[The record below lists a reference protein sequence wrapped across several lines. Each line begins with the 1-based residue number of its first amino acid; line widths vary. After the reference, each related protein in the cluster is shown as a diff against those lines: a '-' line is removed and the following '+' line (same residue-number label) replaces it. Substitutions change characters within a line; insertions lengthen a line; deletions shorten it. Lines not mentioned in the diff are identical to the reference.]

1 MEDENELLDNEPQGG
16 LADTDYDY
24 QGEYR
29 KKVKERETAYKTMLD
44 QIELAKQRL
53 ENKPT
58 EQTRQEMLRGLAQK
72 LMAPRAPNDP
82 RFFER
87 RNLFTFLRDVGQYGT
102 EQKDQQKKLEEAKQE
117 QRVKLDELLAKTQYA
132 GAQEAE
138 EEAFRAMKEFKPAKA
153 QSLVADAQ
161 KILDLQSIIDSPD
174 PNVNQ
179 DQREAARVQLSKL
192 KEKIPEADNS
202 RLGQFLKG
210 VEMSRSKDPLT
221 RENGL
226 RFLRMLEGS
235 GRKGGLTLVQQRS
248 DQEILDARNLIKG
261 MPQNQVDDAFRAGP
275 LRNARQNDIVRAWN
289 LARRKTLTEMME
301 SGAVGPSG
309 GDEDVIEEEMPD

>member
-1 MEDENELLDNEPQGG
+1 MEDENELLGNEPQVG

-53 ENKPT
+53 ENKQT

-87 RNLFTFLRDVGQYGT
+87 RNLFTFLRDVGEYGS
-102 EQKDQQKKLEEAKQE
+102 EQKEQQKKLEEAKQE

-153 QSLVADAQ
+153 RSLVADAQ

-202 RLGQFLKG
+202 RLGQFMKG
-210 VEMSRSKDPLT
+210 IEMSRSKDPQV
-221 RENGL
+221 RQDGL

-235 GRKGGLTLVQQRS
+235 GRGGGLTLVQQRS
-248 DQEILDARNLIKG
+248 DGEIIAARNLIKG
-261 MPQNQVDDAFRAGP
+261 IPQAQIDMAFRKGQY
-275 LRNARQNDIVRAWN
+275 RSARENDIVKAYA
-289 LARRKTLTEMME
+289 LAQRKTLTEMME
-301 SGAVGPSG
+301 SGAVGPTGS
-309 GDEDVIEEEMPD
+309 EDVIDEEMP

>member
-24 QGEYR
+24 QSEYR
-29 KKVKERETAYKTMLD
+29 KKVKERETAYQNMLN
-44 QIELAKQRL
+44 QIEQAKQRL

-117 QRVKLDELLAKTQYA
+117 QRIKLDELLAKTQYA

-153 QSLVADAQ
+153 RSLVADAQ
-161 KILDLQSIIDSPD
+161 KILDLEFIIND
-174 PNVNQ
+174 PNASERARN
-179 DQREAARVQLSKL
+179 AADLELKAMTESKS
-192 KEKIPEADNS
+192 PEANS
-202 RLGQFLKG
+202 RLDQCQSPHHRPSTLKSHRG
-210 VEMSRSKDPLT
+210 TVGLTDSYSRS
-221 RENGL
+221 R
-226 RFLRMLEGS
+226 
-235 GRKGGLTLVQQRS
+235 
-248 DQEILDARNLIKG
+248 
-261 MPQNQVDDAFRAGP
+261 
-275 LRNARQNDIVRAWN
+275 
-289 LARRKTLTEMME
+289 
-301 SGAVGPSG
+301 
-309 GDEDVIEEEMPD
+309 

>member
-1 MEDENELLDNEPQGG
+1 MEDENELLGNEPQGG

-117 QRVKLDELLAKTQYA
+117 QRIKLDELLAKTQYA

-138 EEAFRAMKEFKPAKA
+138 EEAFRAMKEFKPAMA
-153 QSLVADAQ
+153 RSLVADAQ

-179 DQREAARVQLSKL
+179 DQRDAAKNQLAKL
-192 KEKIPEADNS
+192 KENIPEADNS
-202 RLGQFLKG
+202 RLGQFMKG
-210 VEMSRSKDPLT
+210 IEMTRSKDPQV
-221 RENGL
+221 RQDGL

-235 GRKGGLTLVQQRS
+235 GGGGGLTLTQQRADS
-248 DQEILDARNLIKG
+248 EIVAARNLIKG
-261 MPQNQVDDAFRAGP
+261 IPQAQIDMAFRKGQY
-275 LRNARQNDIVRAWN
+275 RSARENDIVKAYA
-289 LARRKTLTEMME
+289 LAQRKTLTEMME
-301 SGAVGPSG
+301 SGAVGPTG
-309 GDEDVIEEEMPD
+309 GEDVIDEEMP

>member
-1 MEDENELLDNEPQGG
+1 MEDENELLGNEPQGG

-87 RNLFTFLRDVGQYGT
+87 RNLFTFLRDVGEYGS
-102 EQKDQQKKLEEAKQE
+102 EEKEQQKKLEEAKQE
-117 QRVKLDELLAKTQYA
+117 QRIKLDELLAKTQYA

-138 EEAFRAMKEFKPAKA
+138 EEAFRAMKEFKPAMA
-153 QSLVADAQ
+153 RSLVADAQ

-179 DQREAARVQLSKL
+179 DQRDAAKNQLAKL
-192 KEKIPEADNS
+192 KENIPEADNS
-202 RLGQFLKG
+202 RLGQFMKG
-210 VEMSRSKDPLT
+210 IEMTRSKDPQV
-221 RENGL
+221 RQDGL

-235 GRKGGLTLVQQRS
+235 GRGGGLTLTQQRADS
-248 DQEILDARNLIKG
+248 EIVAARNLIKG
-261 MPQNQVDDAFRAGP
+261 IPQAQIDMAFRKGQY
-275 LRNARQNDIVRAWN
+275 RSARENDIVKAYA
-289 LARRKTLTEMME
+289 LAQRKTLTEMME
-301 SGAVGPSG
+301 SGAVGPTG
-309 GDEDVIEEEMPD
+309 GEDVIDEEMP

>member
-1 MEDENELLDNEPQGG
+1 MEDENELLGNEPQGG

-53 ENKPT
+53 ENKQT

-87 RNLFTFLRDVGQYGT
+87 RNLFTFLRDVGEYGS
-102 EQKDQQKKLEEAKQE
+102 EQKEQQKKLEEAKQE

-153 QSLVADAQ
+153 RSLVADAQ

-202 RLGQFLKG
+202 RLGQFMKG
-210 VEMSRSKDPLT
+210 IEMSRSKDPQV
-221 RENGL
+221 RQDGL

-235 GRKGGLTLVQQRS
+235 GRGGGLTLVQQRS
-248 DQEILDARNLIKG
+248 DGEIIAARNLIKG
-261 MPQNQVDDAFRAGP
+261 IPQAQIDMAFRKGQY
-275 LRNARQNDIVRAWN
+275 RSARENDIVKAYA
-289 LARRKTLTEMME
+289 LAQRKTLTEMME
-301 SGAVGPSG
+301 SGAVGPTGS
-309 GDEDVIEEEMPD
+309 EDVIDEEMP

>member
-1 MEDENELLDNEPQGG
+1 MEDENELLGNEPQGG

-87 RNLFTFLRDVGQYGT
+87 RNLFTFLRDVGEYGS
-102 EQKDQQKKLEEAKQE
+102 EQKEQQKKLEEAKQE
-117 QRVKLDELLAKTQYA
+117 QRIKLDELLAKTQYA

-138 EEAFRAMKEFKPAKA
+138 EEAFRAMKEFKPAMA
-153 QSLVADAQ
+153 RSLVADAQ

-179 DQREAARVQLSKL
+179 DQRDAAKNQLAKL
-192 KEKIPEADNS
+192 KENIPEADNS
-202 RLGQFLKG
+202 RLGQFMKG
-210 VEMSRSKDPLT
+210 IEMTRSKDPQV
-221 RENGL
+221 RQDGL

-235 GRKGGLTLVQQRS
+235 GRGGGLTLTQQRADS
-248 DQEILDARNLIKG
+248 EIVAARNLIKG
-261 MPQNQVDDAFRAGP
+261 IPQAQIDMAFRKGQY
-275 LRNARQNDIVRAWN
+275 RSARENDIVKAYA
-289 LARRKTLTEMME
+289 LAQRKTLTEMME
-301 SGAVGPSG
+301 SGAVGPTG
-309 GDEDVIEEEMPD
+309 GEDVIDEEMP